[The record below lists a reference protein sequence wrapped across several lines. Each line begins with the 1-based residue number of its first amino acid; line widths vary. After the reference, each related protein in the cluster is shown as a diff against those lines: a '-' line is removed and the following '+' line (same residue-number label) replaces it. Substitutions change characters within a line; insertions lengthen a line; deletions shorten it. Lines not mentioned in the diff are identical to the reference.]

1 MAQDDYHHG
10 NLRQALLDAGEQLL
24 EVEGVSGLSLRAL
37 ARATGVSHAAPYR
50 HFADKA
56 ELLAALAARGF
67 ARLARALT
75 DVAAANPDDPRRE
88 YLIACR
94 RYIELGMEAPAM
106 YRLMFGQQQPGVGD
120 QPELAEAGQAA
131 YEALLGAMA
140 RGRAT
145 GTFDDVPADAQ
156 AMAVWSMVHGVT
168 ELAISGRLEPCAQDR
183 LEILALGEQM
193 CSLLLS
199 GLAAREPAL

>member
-10 NLRQALLDAGEQLL
+10 NLRQALLDAGEKLL
-24 EVEGVSGLSLRAL
+24 ETEGVAGLSMRAL
-37 ARATGVSHAAPYR
+37 ARTTGVSHAAPYR

-56 ELLAALAARGF
+56 DLLAALAARGF
-67 ARLARALT
+67 ARLAKTLVA
-75 DVAAANPDDPRRE
+75 VAAAHGDDPQRE
-88 YLIACR
+88 YLVACR
-94 RYIELGMEAPAM
+94 RYMELGMDAPAM

-120 QPELAEAGQAA
+120 QPELAQAGQAA

-140 RGRAT
+140 RGRAA
-145 GTFDDVPADAQ
+145 GTLGEVDDEAKAT
-156 AMAVWSMVHGVT
+156 AVWSMVHGVT
-168 ELAISGRLEPCAQDR
+168 ELAISGRLEPCAGDR

-199 GLAAREPAL
+199 GLAAREHAT

>member
-10 NLRQALLDAGEQLL
+10 NLRQALLDAGEKLL
-24 EVEGVSGLSLRAL
+24 EIEGVAGLSMRAL

-56 ELLAALAARGF
+56 DLLAALAARGF
-67 ARLARALT
+67 ARLAETLGA
-75 DVAAANPDDPRRE
+75 VAAAYRGDPQRE
-88 YLIACR
+88 YLVACR
-94 RYIELGMEAPAM
+94 RYIELGMDAPAM

-120 QPELAEAGQAA
+120 QPELAQAGQEA
-131 YEALLGAMA
+131 YEALLEAMA
-140 RGRAT
+140 RGRAA
-145 GTFDDVPADAQ
+145 GAFDDVPADAQ

-168 ELAISGRLEPCAQDR
+168 ELAISGRLEPCARDR

-199 GLAAREPAL
+199 GLAARERAT

>member
-10 NLRQALLDAGEQLL
+10 NLRQALLDAGEKLL
-24 EVEGVSGLSLRAL
+24 ETEGVEGLSMRAL

-67 ARLARALT
+67 ARLAAALHT
-75 DVAAANPDDPRRE
+75 VAAAHQSQPQRE
-88 YLIACR
+88 YLVACR

-120 QPELAEAGQAA
+120 QPELAVAGHAA
-131 YEALLGAMA
+131 FDALLGAMA
-140 RGRAT
+140 RGRAA
-145 GTFDDVPADAQ
+145 GTLGEVSTEAQ
-156 AMAVWSMVHGVT
+156 VMAVWSMVHGIT
-168 ELAISGRLEPCAQDR
+168 ELAISGRLAPCWQSG
-183 LEILALGEQM
+183 LEVLAFGERM
-193 CSLLLS
+193 CALLLS
-199 GLAAREPAL
+199 GLGGGKAGN

>member
-10 NLRQALLDAGEQLL
+10 NLRQALLDAGEKLL
-24 EVEGVSGLSLRAL
+24 ETEGVSGLSMRAL

-67 ARLARALT
+67 ARLAEAL
-75 DVAAANPDDPRRE
+75 DAVAAAHGDDPQRE
-88 YLIACR
+88 YLVACR
-94 RYIELGMEAPAM
+94 RYMELGMDAPAM
-106 YRLMFGQQQPGVGD
+106 YRLMLGQLQPGVGD
-120 QPELAEAGQAA
+120 QPELAQAEQAA

-140 RGRAT
+140 RGRAA
-145 GTFDDVPADAQ
+145 GTLGEVEDEAK

-168 ELAISGRLEPCAQDR
+168 ELAISGRLEPCAGDR

-199 GLAAREPAL
+199 GLAGRERAT